1 MPTPW
6 GLGAKGKGHPVSLAE
21 GCGWSHRTWLC
32 ELLPAITSLESLGD
46 PEKKKHRGQTDFFI
60 PRSLGASQ
68 IPFNYKPRKKREVN
82 CALARTLTS
91 SAIVKTGLGGRRKAP
106 AMGIERQV
114 FKGFSAQGQAL
125 TEREK
130 PGNAVL

>member
-1 MPTPW
+1 M
-6 GLGAKGKGHPVSLAE
+6 
-21 GCGWSHRTWLC
+21 
-32 ELLPAITSLESLGD
+32 
-46 PEKKKHRGQTDFFI
+46 
-60 PRSLGASQ
+60 
-68 IPFNYKPRKKREVN
+68 
-82 CALARTLTS
+82 ARTLTS

-130 PGNAVL
+130 PGDAVL